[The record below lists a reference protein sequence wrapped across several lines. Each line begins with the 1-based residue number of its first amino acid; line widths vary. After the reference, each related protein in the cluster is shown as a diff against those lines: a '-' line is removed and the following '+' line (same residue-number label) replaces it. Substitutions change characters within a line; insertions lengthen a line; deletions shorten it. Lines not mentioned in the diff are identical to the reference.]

1 MMRGFKIVLYFLYAT
16 IAYLLYTQLKKPYL
30 HPLTQWHKVWTIYKS
45 VQKKTIIAAIKVSE
59 LYPAC

>member
-45 VQKKTIIAAIKVSE
+45 VFKKQ
-59 LYPAC
+59 